1 MNHGLTSAGLYSGG
15 LSSDVTEFIHRYV
28 FPGGEIPH
36 LSREIELMAAQELEC
51 FDVECLRP
59 HYARTLWHW
68 VERLDAQKAAAR
80 ALVGEKK
87 YRIWRIYMAGYALA
101 FERGWVSIYQV
112 LAGRRRADGKLATP
126 LTRDY
131 MYAA

>member
-1 MNHGLTSAGLYSGG
+1 MSP
-15 LSSDVTEFIHRYV
+15 DVADFIDRYV

-36 LSREIELMAAQELEC
+36 LSKEIELMATAELEC

-59 HYARTLWHW
+59 HYAKTLWHW
-68 VERLDAQKAAAR
+68 VERLDAHKTAAR

-101 FERGWVSIYQV
+101 FERGWVSVYQV
-112 LAGRRRADGKLATP
+112 LAGKRLASGKLGTP
-126 LTRDY
+126 LTREY
-131 MYAA
+131 MYRA